1 MKPRAAWPILIKK
14 AKEHSDACQL
24 AMVKAR
30 DQVQN
35 LQMNRQKM
43 EMLYQDYLARSKE
56 AERKAHTISQTMNYR
71 AFMQQLQ
78 SLMTRLDVDL
88 EKANLQLQ
96 QARQKFQEAEL
107 KRVKLEALR
116 EQDLEKVK
124 KYHQRREQREMD
136 AAGVMLYNLKH

>member
-1 MKPRAAWPILIKK
+1 MKPRAAWPILVKK
-14 AKEHSDACQL
+14 AKEHCDACQL

-30 DQVQN
+30 DQVQH

-56 AERKAHTISQTMNYR
+56 AERKAHAISQTMNYR

-88 EKANLQLQ
+88 DKARGQLQ
-96 QARQKFQEAEL
+96 QAKNKFQEAEL
-107 KRVKLEALR
+107 KRIKLEALR
-116 EQDLEKVK
+116 DQDLENVRK
-124 KYHQRREQREMD
+124 HQLKREQREMD